1 MFCLYCKKDNIN
13 IDSGEYNS
21 MCEECSAEY
30 VECNMCAKTTH
41 MDYLVYRPDLF
52 GLVDNHSGD
61 HYSHCE
67 LCYNC
72 ESMMDSRANPTLQI
86 YEINWIITKKP
97 LGYPKGVINNTIPNG
112 VIPLSYY

>member
-13 IDSGEYNS
+13 IDSGEYKS

-52 GLVDNHSGD
+52 GLVDNHSGEY
-61 HYSHCE
+61 YSHCE

-72 ESMMDSRANPTLQI
+72 ESMMDSRANPSFQI
-86 YEINWIITKKP
+86 YEIN
-97 LGYPKGVINNTIPNG
+97 
-112 VIPLSYY
+112 